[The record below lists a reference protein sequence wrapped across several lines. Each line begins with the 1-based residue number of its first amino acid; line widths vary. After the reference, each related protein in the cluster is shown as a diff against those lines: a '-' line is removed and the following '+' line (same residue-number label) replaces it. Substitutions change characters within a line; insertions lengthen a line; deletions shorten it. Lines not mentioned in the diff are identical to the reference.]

1 MPTTEHIDMS
11 QVNRFMKELRQ
22 MEPDAAKELR
32 NNFRSLANE
41 VASNA
46 RTRASAWS
54 KTGKMANSIKPRVDS
69 RGNAAIASSHPGLP
83 INEFGGRHPVFGN
96 SNAWVRQAPRPTMLP
111 AVEAAGGRFEQRA
124 LQAIDEAARK
134 AGFR

>member
-1 MPTTEHIDMS
+1 MVTEHIDMS
-11 QVNRFMKELRQ
+11 QVTRFMKELRQ
-22 MEPDAAKELR
+22 IEPDMAKELR
-32 NNFRSLANE
+32 NNFRSLAGE

-96 SNAWVRQAPRPTMLP
+96 TNVYVSQKARPTMFP
-111 AVEAAGGRFEQRA
+111 AVEAAAGRFELEA
-124 LQAIDEAARK
+124 LKAIDEAARK
-134 AGFR
+134 AGFK